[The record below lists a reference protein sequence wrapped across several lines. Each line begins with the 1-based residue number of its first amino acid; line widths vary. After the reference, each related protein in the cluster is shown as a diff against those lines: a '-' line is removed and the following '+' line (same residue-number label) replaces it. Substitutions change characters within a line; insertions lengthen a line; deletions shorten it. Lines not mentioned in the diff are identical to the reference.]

1 MRYYESSIYN
11 AALSAEAKSSTLT
24 TEQLDLLKNELK
36 FDPASRGYS
45 GKNPVEI
52 LWLLGNEYREE
63 NKEKQGTIPITEWNR
78 DELYN
83 VLLQATTASGVPVL
97 IAIEELQNNANIEI
111 AILAKQAKMTLD
123 APLKAI
129 NFENPK
135 VAQGF
140 GVLKQLGVLTDEVY
154 NYITTK
160 PDPNYQSVLPPKRR
174 LWELFGEGAIV
185 TLDEIKEALG

>member
-1 MRYYESSIYN
+1 MKIFESSIYN
-11 AALSAEAKSSTLT
+11 ASLSAEASYIPLT
-24 TEQLDLLKNELK
+24 DEQKTILKKELTEDPKN
-36 FDPASRGYS
+36 RGY
-45 GKNPVEI
+45 KDKEVKDI
-52 LWLLGNEYREE
+52 LWLLGNEYTEE

-97 IAIEELQNNANIEI
+97 IAIEELQKNDNIEI
-111 AILAKQAKMTLD
+111 VMLARQAKMTLD

-140 GVLKQLGVLTDEVY
+140 GALKQLGVLTDEVY

-185 TLDEIKEALG
+185 TLDEIKEILT